1 MPSRRGSKDQE
12 SVPAEDAAAERTVEG
27 MIISLENAPTV
38 SDAREK
44 DEEWVI
50 VPLGRGVSIKVRKGA
65 EDKAR
70 RIGETKGRA
79 RAQ

>member
-1 MPSRRGSKDQE
+1 
-12 SVPAEDAAAERTVEG
+12 

-50 VPLGRGVSIKVRKGA
+50 IPLGRGASIKMRKK
-65 EDKAR
+65 EVENKAR
-70 RIGETKGRA
+70 RIAETKGRA
-79 RAQ
+79 RGQ

>member
-1 MPSRRGSKDQE
+1 
-12 SVPAEDAAAERTVEG
+12 
-27 MIISLENAPTV
+27 MIIDLESAPTV
-38 SDAREK
+38 TDEREQ

-50 VPLGRGVSIKVRKGA
+50 VPLGRGASIKVRKGA

-79 RAQ
+79 RDR

>member
-1 MPSRRGSKDQE
+1 
-12 SVPAEDAAAERTVEG
+12 

-50 VPLGRGVSIKVRKGA
+50 VPLGRGASIKVRKGA

>member
-1 MPSRRGSKDQE
+1 
-12 SVPAEDAAAERTVEG
+12 
-27 MIISLENAPTV
+27 MIVNLENAPTV

-50 VPLGRGVSIKVRKGA
+50 VPLGRGASIKLRKSA
-65 EDKAR
+65 VDNKAR

-79 RAQ
+79 RGQ